1 MLIKTLLNY
10 CYPFKSFVYGKCT
23 FNRNHGKLTV
33 KIKAR
38 KNAKPICPH
47 CEKSGPQYDK
57 QKERLFEFIPFW
69 GIRVFFSYRPRRLE
83 CPEHGVVVEA
93 MPWAQ
98 GKSHSTIPHMLFLAE
113 WARVLSWKEVSRR
126 FKTSWRKVCDAV
138 TYVVQWGLDHRDM
151 TNITAIGVDEI
162 SIRKGHKYLTLVYQ
176 INEHCRRL
184 LWVGENRDSRTMIR
198 FFYDFGVQ
206 RRKQIKYVCSD
217 MWKPYLKVI
226 KKRIPQAVHILD
238 RFHIMQ
244 KINKAIDEVRATEV
258 RQLKADGQEPVLKNS
273 RWCLLKRKE
282 NLTEKQEKKLKDLLR
297 YNIKSVRAYLLKEDF
312 YGLWNYVSPAW
323 AGKFIDRWTKRVMYS
338 RIESMKKIAKMV
350 RKHKPL
356 ILNWFKAKGAVSTG
370 VVEGM
375 NNRIKVTVKKSYGF
389 RTAKIMQIAL
399 YHELGKLPVP
409 ELTHRF
415 C

>member
-1 MLIKTLLNY
+1 
-10 CYPFKSFVYGKCT
+10 
-23 FNRNHGKLTV
+23 
-33 KIKAR
+33 
-38 KNAKPICPH
+38 
-47 CEKSGPQYDK
+47 
-57 QKERLFEFIPFW
+57 
-69 GIRVFFSYRPRRLE
+69 
-83 CPEHGVVVEA
+83 

-98 GKSHSTIPHMLFLAE
+98 GKCHSTIPHMLFLSE
-113 WARVLSWKEVSRR
+113 WARLLSWQEVSRR
-126 FKTSWRKVCDAV
+126 FKTSWRKVCEAV
-138 TYVVQWGLDHRDM
+138 TYVVQWGLEHRDM

-176 INEHCRRL
+176 INENCKRL

-198 FFYDFGVQ
+198 FFYDFGVKQ
-206 RRKQIKYVCSD
+206 RKKIKYVCSD
-217 MWKPYLKVI
+217 MWKPYLNVI

-244 KINKAIDEVRATEV
+244 KINKAIDEVRATEY
-258 RQLKADGQEPVLKNS
+258 RQLKADGKEPVLKNS

-282 NLTEKQEKKLKDLLR
+282 NLTENQETKLNELLR
-297 YNIKSVRAYLLKEDF
+297 YNIRSVRAYLLKEDF
-312 YGLWNYVSPAW
+312 HGLWNYVSPAW

-338 RIESMKKIAKMV
+338 RIDPMKKIAKMI

-389 RTAKIMQIAL
+389 RTFKIMQIAL

-409 ELTHRF
+409 ELTHRLW
-415 C
+415 

>member
-10 CYPFKSFVYGKCT
+10 CYHFKSFVYGKCT
-23 FNRNHGKLTV
+23 FDRSQAKLTV
-33 KIKAR
+33 EIKAR
-38 KNAKPICPH
+38 KNAKPLCPH
-47 CEKSGPQYDK
+47 CNRSCPQYDK
-57 QKERLFEFIPFW
+57 QKKRLFEFIPFW
-69 GIRVFFSYRPRRLE
+69 GIRVFFSYRPRRVE

-98 GKSHSTIPHMLFLAE
+98 GKCHSTIPHMLFLAE

-126 FKTSWRKVCDAV
+126 FKTSWRKVCEAV
-138 TYVVQWGLDHRDM
+138 TYVVQWGLQHRDM

-162 SIRKGHKYLTLVYQ
+162 SICKGHKYLTLVYQ
-176 INEHCRRL
+176 INEHCKRL

-206 RRKQIKYVCSD
+206 RRKLIKYVCSD

-244 KINKAIDEVRATEV
+244 KINKAIDEVRATEA
-258 RQLKADGQEPVLKNS
+258 RELKSDGQEPVLKKS

-312 YGLWNYVSPAW
+312 QGLWDYVSPAW

-338 RIESMKKIAKMV
+338 RIDPMKKIAKMV

-375 NNRIKVTVKKSYGF
+375 NNRTKVTVKKSYGF
-389 RTAKIMQIAL
+389 RTFKIMQISL

-409 ELTHRF
+409 ELTHRLW
-415 C
+415 